1 MLSTYISQNV
11 FLLIFFYPYCGSR
24 FTNKFPL
31 ASMSTQEASPLTS
44 SSSSSSRRW
53 IYDVFLS
60 FRGMDTR
67 NTFMD
72 HLYAALQ
79 RSGIFTFRDN
89 ERLERGKSISPELL
103 KAIEES
109 RISIVILSKN
119 YASSTWCLDELTK
132 IIQCMKV
139 RGMTV
144 LPIFYY
150 VDPSDVRK
158 QIGTFKHAFDEHEQ
172 RFKENTEKVQKWRAI
187 LKEVANTSGW
197 HLPKR

>member
-1 MLSTYISQNV
+1 
-11 FLLIFFYPYCGSR
+11 
-24 FTNKFPL
+24 
-31 ASMSTQEASPLTS
+31 MSTQGASPLT

-67 NTFMD
+67 NNFTD

-103 KAIEES
+103 KSIEES

-119 YASSTWCLDELTK
+119 YASSTWCLDKIAK

-139 RGMTV
+139 IGMTV
-144 LPIFYY
+144 LPIFYD

-158 QIGTFKHAFDEHEQ
+158 KKKGTFAQAFAEHEEHL
-172 RFKENTEKVQKWRAI
+172 KDNT
-187 LKEVANTSGW
+187 
-197 HLPKR
+197 